1 MRLRSTWLLT
11 SGLIILISCKTK
23 KPSRTPPSLK
33 LQWSNISLGL
43 VWWSWKQIRHVY
55 LNNIWAGAHCFL
67 QPLKDFGGPSHEA
80 ATGFS
85 PASVGLCHWHVCKKA
100 LDSKNSPA
108 SRQNTS
114 KPQGLNWPISNWET
128 QKNEW
133 FKGLSIQTLYTPAVV
148 VAKSD
153 LCNSSGWGSL
163 SSTWEAPICPH
174 PMKPPTSVNLRAVP
188 NQGSI
193 FPCWVN
199 TRPERC
205 LAKCG

>member
-1 MRLRSTWLLT
+1 MSTLTT
-11 SGLIILISCKTK
+11 SGLEPTASCSPWKTLEDHRMR
-23 KPSRTPPSLK
+23 P
-33 LQWSNISLGL
+33 LQDSP
-43 VWWSWKQIRHVY
+43 QH
-55 LNNIWAGAHCFL
+55 
-67 QPLKDFGGPSHEA
+67 PLACAIDTS
-80 ATGFS
+80 ATL
-85 PASVGLCHWHVCKKA
+85 ASA
-100 LDSKNSPA
+100 RAFFNPA

-114 KPQGLNWPISNWET
+114 TPQGLNWPISNWKT